1 MKSVVRT
8 LFAVFVA
15 LGISAG
21 AALAAGKQAVVM
33 QVSENDPAKWNLT
46 LNNARNIQQELGKD
60 NVDIEIVAYG
70 PGLNML
76 KFDSEVGNRLTEASK
91 AGVALVAC
99 GNTMKAQKVSE
110 KDLHEGVKVVPA
122 GVIEIMNKQKAGWAY
137 IKP

>member
-8 LFAVFVA
+8 LFAVVVA

-21 AALAAGKQAVVM
+21 AALAAGKHAVVM